1 MTIAF
6 SDIVKLIEVSIWPA
20 IVLAVFLLLRKQLPH
35 IIEELGRRVKKISVG
50 NYFQMELSI
59 MSEAAINWTIPYTD
73 ADIRQPAPVGEFT
86 SGASTLMEQIKSSDP
101 ADYAVIDLGDRWLTS
116 RLFIFAI
123 ILDRMRKL
131 KYFVFLETRGGVRRK
146 FLGVATPNAVR
157 WKLAQRYSKYEQEF
171 AKAYAE
177 LDKNIQIQTETGAL
191 EPPQAA
197 SLVTNFLSNVQDTV
211 VKTPLEEKEGWIY
224 ISEKQF
230 YEYGEWLDGDKLKN
244 LLGNSLDQSHVIEKP
259 HITREDIVK
268 SILVK
273 KGKFIA
279 KVDNNMV
286 FRDLVDREQL
296 LNLIGMKLAAQQE
309 P

>member
-6 SDIVKLIEVSIWPA
+6 SDIVKLIEVSVWPA

-73 ADIRQPAPVGEFT
+73 ADIRQPAPAGEFT